1 MVKHT
6 QTISRQKPTNCF
18 SVFDHFVKLTLKGL
32 KTEHCFNVF
41 FDVKK
46 QSFEKNTREST
57 VIFTLLK
64 ESKIDFFWTDD
75 EMQLLLSSIHHLF
88 SYLNVFAVIVVGPHH
103 LYSFHLKGRKCM
115 NRLK

>member
-1 MVKHT
+1 M
-6 QTISRQKPTNCF
+6 C
-18 SVFDHFVKLTLKGL
+18 
-32 KTEHCFNVF
+32 

-88 SYLNVFAVIVVGPHH
+88 SYLNVFAVVVVGPHH